1 MARLRLH
8 TTLGELNARHCLHP
22 RSPRSCANA
31 PGLRSLFACL
41 LARRPRLTS
50 VLFASR
56 TQSALLPVHI
66 PRALTYLI
74 ATASALSRASGRC
87 SLLRTRTRSMFARQ
101 LPARFRPSVV
111 KIASRRHPPCEC
123 AHCINVST
131 GPQARR
137 APSRMVAAVAHK
149 VSYSFASRSCNP
161 VTCRSWDLGGR
172 CRDAQEPHATLLVDV
187 RVTAVLQPS
196 VHAPASGKHS
206 HMQSKRSLI
215 HTPAQPVHTM
225 QTSTTAHLQYTPPYK
240 TSFPHLSSNV
250 PLQLQR
256 RPTYPH
262 HVKVGADAS

>member
-8 TTLGELNARHCLHP
+8 TTLGDLNARHCLHP

-161 VTCRSWDLGGR
+161 VTCRSWDLVGR

-196 VHAPASGKHS
+196 VHAPASAGTHHADIHYSASTIHAAVQNIVPAPLVQRTCARRKHS
-206 HMQSKRSLI
+206 INISLRT
-215 HTPAQPVHTM
+215 H
-225 QTSTTAHLQYTPPYK
+225 S
-240 TSFPHLSSNV
+240 